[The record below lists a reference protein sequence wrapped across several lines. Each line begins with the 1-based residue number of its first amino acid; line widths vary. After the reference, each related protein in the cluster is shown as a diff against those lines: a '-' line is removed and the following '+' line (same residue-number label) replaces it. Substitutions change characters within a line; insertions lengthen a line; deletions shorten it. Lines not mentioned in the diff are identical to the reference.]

1 MKEFTSHNILVYLI
15 YLILFPNIYINHFL
29 KDLNMNFSFCL
40 IFLFTFVLYVLN
52 TFQGLSLM

>member
-1 MKEFTSHNILVYLI
+1 MSQYFGMFNISHSISKYI
-15 YLILFPNIYINHFL
+15 YKSFL
-29 KDLNMNFSFCL
+29 KDLHMNFSFCL